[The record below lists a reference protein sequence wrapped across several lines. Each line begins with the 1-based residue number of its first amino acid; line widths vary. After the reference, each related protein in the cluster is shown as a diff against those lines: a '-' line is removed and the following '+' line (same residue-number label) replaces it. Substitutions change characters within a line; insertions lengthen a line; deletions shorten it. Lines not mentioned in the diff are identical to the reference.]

1 MRLAV
6 LVMGVSGAGKTT
18 IGRLVAESLQ
28 CRFLDADDFHPENN
42 VRKMAAGQ
50 PLNDEDRWPWL
61 EALSVA
67 IAQESRVVLAC
78 SALKEAY
85 RSRLREAR
93 PDLLTVWLDAPPEAL
108 RERVRQRRHRFMP
121 ACLLDSQFRDLEP
134 PLRALRLDAT
144 ARVEDLVATV
154 VEQLGKTV

>member
-18 IGRLVAESLQ
+18 IGRLIAERLQ
-28 CRFLDADDFHPENN
+28 CRFLDADDFHPERN

-50 PLNDEDRWPWL
+50 PLDDEDRWPWL
-61 EALSVA
+61 EALAIA

-93 PDLLTVWLDAPPEAL
+93 PDLYTVWLDAPPEAL
-108 RERVRQRRHRFMP
+108 QERVRQRQHRFMP
-121 ACLLDSQFRDLEP
+121 ASLLDSQFRDLEP
-134 PLRALRLDAT
+134 PSQALRIDAT

-154 VEQLGKTV
+154 VEQLGKIG